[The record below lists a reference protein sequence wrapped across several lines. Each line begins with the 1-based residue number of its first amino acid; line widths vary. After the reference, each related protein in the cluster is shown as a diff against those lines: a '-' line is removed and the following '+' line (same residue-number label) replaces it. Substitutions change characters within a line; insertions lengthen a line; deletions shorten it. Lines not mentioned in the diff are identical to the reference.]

1 MGLRDERRDGA
12 MKTVSVALDR
22 RKVGRSMRRIAG
34 WGVAL
39 LLLGT
44 GCAATTL
51 SGRSAVVPTAT
62 GTITIDPNTGET
74 FVLAPDAPAKLTASE
89 AMDAFLTK
97 DPEFTLQ
104 LSDTLAIDLGY
115 YTAPVGN
122 GTYRFKDRLAWGY
135 SWHRPESFS
144 QSLPPDFP
152 SSDTFWL
159 FLDADTGQMLEGL
172 WQYGA

>member
-62 GTITIDPNTGET
+62 GTITIDLNTGET

-104 LSDTLAIDLGY
+104 LSDTLAI
-115 YTAPVGN
+115 
-122 GTYRFKDRLAWGY
+122 
-135 SWHRPESFS
+135 
-144 QSLPPDFP
+144 
-152 SSDTFWL
+152 
-159 FLDADTGQMLEGL
+159 
-172 WQYGA
+172 